1 MMNAALIK
9 PPGMTSH
16 RVTGQRHKRRTP
28 VQMLL
33 EFIEQRH
40 LWLRAKA

>member
-16 RVTGQRHKRRTP
+16 RVTGQRRTP